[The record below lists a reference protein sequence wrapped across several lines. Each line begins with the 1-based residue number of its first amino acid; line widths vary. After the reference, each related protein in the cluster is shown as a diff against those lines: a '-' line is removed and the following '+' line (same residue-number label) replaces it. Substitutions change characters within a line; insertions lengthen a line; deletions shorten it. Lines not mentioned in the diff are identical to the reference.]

1 MKSITINNCTTKFF
15 LDKRKEDINGF
26 SVMCRITLHRKKVE
40 FKVGFR
46 SKQKDWDD
54 KIGGPKNRSFD
65 IINRTK
71 KIGEVQSNIDNWIF
85 DAERE
90 GKTITAIQL
99 KKLLTGKAVQK
110 HTLLSMCKW
119 IIERYEKTEQAKES
133 LNKLKQ
139 TLVYIEK
146 FLIWDKK
153 TDLLIENVNQQTV
166 RDFQSYLENEAKY
179 GRYSKKLAK
188 NTIGKHLSRLGTFW
202 NYGLNSD
209 LVAKNI
215 FNGFRIP
222 KDRIKRQSLSLAE
235 FKRLR
240 DLDLTEFPEKE
251 RVRDTFVFCCYMG
264 FRYSDSQEFKYS
276 QLAVNRAQKNKVNSL
291 NGATVKNGV
300 LVRTPVLSGAMAI
313 LNKYNDFNFRVIED
327 CILPPLS
334 NQHVNR
340 TLKILA
346 EDANID
352 PQIKLTFHLARHT
365 CAQLLTYAGVDER
378 VVGSWLGHK
387 SNSITSH
394 YIFAYD
400 EVLAKAAIQ
409 FEEYL
414 NS

>member
-1 MKSITINNCTTKFF
+1 MKSITINNCTKKFF
-15 LDKRKEDINGF
+15 LDKRKEKQDGYPA
-26 SVMCRITLHRKKVE
+26 MCRITLNRKKVE
-40 FKVGFR
+40 FKVGFN
-46 SKQKDWDD
+46 SELNDWDE
-54 KIGGPKNRSFD
+54 KKGEPKRGTFQFDDRQLAITTIKSAIENYVLDANR
-65 IINRTK
+65 
-71 KIGEVQSNIDNWIF
+71 Q
-85 DAERE
+85 

-99 KKLLTGKAVQK
+99 KDLLTGKTEQK
-110 HTLLSMCKW
+110 HTLLSMCQW
-119 IIERYEKTEQAKES
+119 IIERYEKTDQAKES
-133 LNKLKQ
+133 LIKLKQ
-139 TLVYIEK
+139 TLIYIEK
-146 FLIWDKK
+146 FLTWDKK

-166 RDFQSYLENEAKY
+166 RDFQSYLENEVKY
-179 GRYSKKLAK
+179 GRYSKKLAL

-215 FNGFRIP
+215 FNGFKIP
-222 KDRIKRQSLSLAE
+222 RDRIKRQSLSLEE

-240 DLDLTEFPEKE
+240 DLDLTEFPEKD
-251 RVRDTFVFCCYMG
+251 RVRDAFMFCCYMG
-264 FRYSDSQEFKYS
+264 FRYSDSQNFKYS
-276 QLAVNRAQKNKVNSL
+276 QLAVNRAQDNKAKNM
-291 NGATVKNGV
+291 NGKTEKNGV
-300 LVRTPVLSGAMAI
+300 EVRTPVVTGAIAI
-313 LNKYNDFNFRVIED
+313 LDKYKDFNFRALED

-352 PQIKLTFHLARHT
+352 PQIKLTFHLSRHT

-400 EVLAKAAIQ
+400 EVLAKAAVQ
-409 FEEYL
+409 FENYL

>member
-1 MKSITINNCTTKFF
+1 MKSITINNCTKKFF
-15 LDKRKEDINGF
+15 LDKRKEKQDGF
-26 SVMCRITLHRKKVE
+26 TVMCRITLHRKKVE
-40 FKVGFR
+40 FKVGFN
-46 SKQKDWDD
+46 SELNDWDE
-54 KIGGPKNRSFD
+54 KKGEPKRGAFQFDDRKLTITGIKSAIENYVLDANR
-65 IINRTK
+65 
-71 KIGEVQSNIDNWIF
+71 Q
-85 DAERE
+85 

-99 KKLLTGKAVQK
+99 KGLINGKTEQK

-119 IIERYEKTEQAKES
+119 IIERYEKTKQADES

-139 TLVYIEK
+139 TLGYIEK

-153 TDLLIENVNQQTV
+153 TDLLIENVNQQIV
-166 RDFQSYLENEAKY
+166 RDFQSYLENEVKY
-179 GRYSKKLAK
+179 GRYSKKLAI
-188 NTIGKHLSRLGTFW
+188 NTIGKHLSRFGTFW
-202 NYGLNSD
+202 RYGLNSD

-215 FNGFRIP
+215 FNGFKIP
-222 KDRIKRQSLSLAE
+222 RDKIKRQSLSLDE

-240 DLDLTEFPEKE
+240 DLDLTEFPEKD
-251 RVRDTFVFCCYMG
+251 RVRDAFMFCCYMG
-264 FRYSDSQEFKYS
+264 FRYSDSQNFKYS
-276 QLAVNRAQKNKVNSL
+276 QLAVNRAQDNKSKNM
-291 NGATVKNGV
+291 NGKTEKNGV
-300 LVRTPVLSGAMAI
+300 EVRTPVLSGAMAI
-313 LNKYNDFNFRVIED
+313 LNKYNDFNFRVLED

-352 PQIKLTFHLARHT
+352 PQIKLTFHLSRHT

-400 EVLAKAAIQ
+400 EVLAKAAVQ
-409 FEEYL
+409 FEKYL
-414 NS
+414 NG

>member
-1 MKSITINNCTTKFF
+1 
-15 LDKRKEDINGF
+15 
-26 SVMCRITLHRKKVE
+26 MCRITLNRKKAE
-40 FKVGFR
+40 FKIGFY
-46 SKQKDWDD
+46 SKLKDWDE
-54 KIGGPKNRSFD
+54 
-65 IINRTK
+65 
-71 KIGEVQSNIDNWIF
+71 KIGEPKKGSLDFNTRTTKISSIQSSIDNMVL

-90 GKTITAIQL
+90 GKSITAIQL
-99 KKLLTGKAVQK
+99 KDLLTGKAKQK
-110 HTLLSMCKW
+110 HTLLSMCNW
-119 IIERYEKTEQAKES
+119 IIERYEKTKQADES

-153 TDLLIENVNQQTV
+153 TDLLIENVNQQIV
-166 RDFQSYLENEAKY
+166 RDFQSYLENEVKY
-179 GRYSKKLAK
+179 GKYSKKLAIS
-188 NTIGKHLSRLGTFW
+188 TIGKHLSRLGTFW

-209 LVAKNI
+209 LVTKKI
-215 FNGFRIP
+215 FDGFNIP
-222 KDRIKRQSLSLAE
+222 KETIKRQSLSLYE

-400 EVLAKAAIQ
+400 EVLAKAAVQ

>member
-1 MKSITINNCTTKFF
+1 MKSIAINNCTTKFF
-15 LDKRKEDINGF
+15 LDKRKEKHNGYPA
-26 SVMCRITLHRKKVE
+26 MCRITLNRKKAE
-40 FKVGFR
+40 FKIGFY
-46 SKQKDWDD
+46 SKLKDWDE
-54 KIGGPKNRSFD
+54 
-65 IINRTK
+65 
-71 KIGEVQSNIDNWIF
+71 KIGEPKKGSLDFNTRTTKISSIQSSIDNMVL

-90 GKTITAIQL
+90 GKSITAIQL
-99 KKLLTGKAVQK
+99 KDLLTGKAKQK
-110 HTLLSMCKW
+110 HTLLSMCNW
-119 IIERYEKTEQAKES
+119 IIERYEKTKQADES

-153 TDLLIENVNQQTV
+153 TDLLIENVNQQIV
-166 RDFQSYLENEAKY
+166 RDFQSYLENEVKY
-179 GRYSKKLAK
+179 GKYSKKLAIS
-188 NTIGKHLSRLGTFW
+188 TIGKHLSRLGTFW

-209 LVAKNI
+209 LVTKKI
-215 FNGFRIP
+215 FDGFNIP
-222 KDRIKRQSLSLAE
+222 KETIKRQSLSLYE

-400 EVLAKAAIQ
+400 EVLAKAAVQ

>member
-1 MKSITINNCTTKFF
+1 MKSLYINNCTTRFF

-26 SVMCRITLHRKKVE
+26 PVICRITLHRKKVE

-46 SKQKDWDD
+46 SKLKDWDD

-65 IINRTK
+65 IINREK
-71 KIGEVQSNIDNWIF
+71 KIGEVQSNIDNLIF

-90 GKTITAIQL
+90 GKSITAIQL
-99 KKLLTGKAVQK
+99 KDLLTGKAEQK

-119 IIERYEKTEQAKES
+119 IIERYEKTKQAKES

-139 TLVYIEK
+139 TLGYIEK

-153 TDLLIENVNQQTV
+153 TDLLIENVNQQIV

-179 GRYSKKLAK
+179 GRYSKNLAK

-202 NYGLNSD
+202 NYGLNSE
-209 LVAKNI
+209 LVTKKI
-215 FNGFRIP
+215 FDGFKIP
-222 KDRIKRQSLSLAE
+222 KDRIKRQSLSLEE

-264 FRYSDSQEFKYS
+264 FRYSDSQKFKYS
-276 QLAVNRAQKNKVNSL
+276 QLAVNRAQENIVNNL
-291 NGATVKNGV
+291 NGATLKNGV
-300 LVRTPVLSGAMAI
+300 LVRTQVVAGAIAI
-313 LNKYNDFNFRVIED
+313 LNKYNDFNFRVLED

-346 EDANID
+346 EDAKID
-352 PQIKLTFHLARHT
+352 PQIKLTFHLSRHT

-387 SNSITSH
+387 SNSITSQ

-400 EVLAKAAIQ
+400 EVLAKAAVQ
-409 FEEYL
+409 FEKYL
-414 NS
+414 NA